1 MTPLTMLIIIAGGA
15 FIVGAFLAVL
25 GYSLVVM
32 ADDDRDIT
40 DEGRAFGGEYDA

>member
-1 MTPLTMLIIIAGGA
+1 MTPLTMLIIIAVA
-15 FIVGAFLAVL
+15 LVVGAFLAVL